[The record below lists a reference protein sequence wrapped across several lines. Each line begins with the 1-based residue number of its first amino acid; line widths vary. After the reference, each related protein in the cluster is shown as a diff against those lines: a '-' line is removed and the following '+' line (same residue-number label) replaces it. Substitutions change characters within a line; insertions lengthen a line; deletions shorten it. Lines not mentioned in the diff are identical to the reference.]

1 MQQNFQG
8 NSMKEIKQRLLTD
21 DYGKHVIG
29 VANLLRRHEQQLT
42 SWFPRGTSVP
52 IVSTSDSRRSYLCGT
67 TCMTSTFPVAS
78 DFFQLFADA
87 DDIDNWMLGA
97 MRLMSSE
104 DVGRDGANVQSLLKD
119 QKVQERLAAIDARYK
134 ELVELIKLRKQ
145 RLLDALSLYKLISES
160 DGVERASA
168 CRPVAI

>member
-8 NSMKEIKQRLLTD
+8 NLMKEIKQRLLTD

-52 IVSTSDSRRSYLCGT
+52 IVSTSDSRRSCLCGT

-87 DDIDNWMLGA
+87 DDIDNWMLDA
-97 MRLMSSE
+97 MRLVSSE

-119 QKVQERLAAIDARYK
+119 VAD
-134 ELVELIKLRKQ
+134 KL
-145 RLLDALSLYKLISES
+145 
-160 DGVERASA
+160 
-168 CRPVAI
+168 